1 MLFSL
6 ALIFIVGFMLSGIFN
21 KLKLPGILGMLL
33 TGIILGP
40 FVLNLISQEVLDI
53 SSELRQI
60 ALIVILARA
69 GLSLN
74 ISDLRK
80 VGRPAILM
88 CFVPATFEL
97 IGVALLAPLIFNISY
112 IEALIMGAVLAAV
125 SPAVIVPRMLKVME
139 SGYGKEKSIPQ
150 IILAGASVDDI
161 FVIVLFSAFIEMYG
175 GKTFN
180 VLSLLSVPISI
191 ILGLAV
197 GVVVGFLLVW
207 IFKKF
212 EMSDT
217 IRVLIVLS
225 TAFLLVTLEGAL
237 KSHIPMSGL
246 LGVMALGA
254 IILKKNNILADSLS
268 SKFSKV
274 WIGAEV
280 LLFVL
285 VGVAVDVR
293 YMAAAGIMAVVF
305 ILSVLVFRL
314 FGVYLCLL
322 KTKLNKKEKIFCM
335 ISYLPKATVQA
346 AIGAVPLAQGVE
358 AGKTILTIAVLAII
372 ITAPIGAIGVD
383 RTYKK
388 LLEKS

>member
-21 KLKLPGILGMLL
+21 KFKLPGILGMLL